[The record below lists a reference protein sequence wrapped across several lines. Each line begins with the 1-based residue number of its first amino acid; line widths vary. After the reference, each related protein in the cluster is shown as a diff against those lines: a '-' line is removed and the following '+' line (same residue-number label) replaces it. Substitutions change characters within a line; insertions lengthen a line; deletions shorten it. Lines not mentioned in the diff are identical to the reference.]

1 MLTYLPSASSHAPV
15 EYIMSCH
22 WSYYGRHYYCRYDY
36 EGVTTE
42 QGAEVMA
49 KVSSGS
55 IVDYEGV
62 TTDQGAEVMAK
73 VSSGSIVD
81 IVDSG

>member
-1 MLTYLPSASSHAPV
+1 
-15 EYIMSCH
+15 
-22 WSYYGRHYYCRYDY
+22 
-36 EGVTTE
+36 
-42 QGAEVMA
+42 MA